1 MIVVMDTVEE
11 KIEGYKR
18 QIKMFQ
24 ERIRAHRE
32 RILELQKQKKL
43 ETVEEQKKLE
53 TVEDS
58 P

>member
-1 MIVVMDTVEE
+1 MVMDTVEE

-43 ETVEEQKKLE
+43 ETVE
-53 TVEDS
+53 DS